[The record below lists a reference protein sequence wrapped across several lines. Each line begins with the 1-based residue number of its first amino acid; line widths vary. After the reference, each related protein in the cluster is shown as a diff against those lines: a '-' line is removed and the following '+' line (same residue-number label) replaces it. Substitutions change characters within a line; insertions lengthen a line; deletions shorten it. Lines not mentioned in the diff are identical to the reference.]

1 MIRTSEQERIASEIA
16 RTVDGP
22 DPFAAALRATRMP
35 MVIADPNLP
44 DMPIVFVNAAF
55 ERATGFSRDE
65 VIGRNCRF
73 LQGPRTDPADVARI
87 REALD
92 KGVPIELELLNH
104 RKNGEVF
111 WNRLLIA
118 PVFDADG
125 KVAYFFA
132 SQFDVT
138 LEKDRLVRLQNDRD
152 ALETEVERRDLE
164 LRRSE
169 TNLRFALAAGRL
181 GSWTLD
187 LVEGHLETSDHCRM
201 NFGRDPDVA
210 FRYDELL
217 SMVHPGDR
225 ERMQAQVRRSIEQ
238 NVDYDID
245 YRVLTPSGDLRWVHV
260 RGQTFYRAD
269 GTPLSMAG
277 VSLDITERKHDEEH
291 RSLLAGE
298 LTHRVKNT
306 LTLVQSI
313 VRQTLRTAPS
323 LEEAGEALEARL
335 VSLAAANDVLT
346 EEAWDGASIAD
357 IAERALAPFQS
368 KGGARIELEGGEI
381 RLPPRGALALVM
393 ALHELATNAVKY
405 GALSNDTGRVH
416 VAWSLLDG
424 AAPHHFRIVWDET
437 GGPAVTVPTRKGFGS
452 RLIERALSQ
461 EIDGTAEIS
470 YRPDGILFVAEG
482 LLPGRLQDE
491 GDGPA
496 GAGTA

>member
-1 MIRTSEQERIASEIA
+1 MTRTPEQERIAAEIV
-16 RTVDGP
+16 RTVNGP

-44 DMPIVFVNAAF
+44 DIPIVFVNAAF
-55 ERATGFSRDE
+55 ERATGFSREE
-65 VIGRNCRF
+65 VLGRNCRF
-73 LQGPRTDPADVARI
+73 LQGPNTDPADVARI
-87 REALD
+87 REAIAQA
-92 KGVPIELELLNH
+92 VPIEIDLLNH

-118 PVFDADG
+118 PVFDSDG

-138 LEKDRLVRLQNDRD
+138 LEKDWLVRLQNDRD
-152 ALETEVERRDLE
+152 ALETEVERRTLE

-169 TNLRFALAAGRL
+169 MNLRFALTAGRL

-187 LVEGHLETSDHCRM
+187 LVANDLETSDHCRM
-201 NFGRDPDVA
+201 NFGRDPDVS
-210 FRYDELL
+210 FGYDDLL
-217 SMVHPGDR
+217 AMVHPGDR

-238 NVDYDID
+238 NVDYDIE
-245 YRVLTPSGDLRWVHV
+245 YRVITPSGELRWVHV

-277 VSLDITERKHDEEH
+277 VSLDITERKHAEEH
-291 RSLLAGE
+291 RNLLAGE

-306 LTLVQSI
+306 LTLIQSI

-323 LEEAGEALEARL
+323 LEEAGEALEARV

-346 EEAWDGASIAD
+346 EESWDGASIAD

-368 KGGARIELEGGEI
+368 KGRERVDLEGGEI
-381 RLPPRGALALVM
+381 RLPPRGALALAM

-405 GALSNDTGRVH
+405 GALSNDTGRVRLS
-416 VAWSLLDG
+416 WYLLDG
-424 AAPHHFRIVWDET
+424 VPHHFRILWEET
-437 GGPAVTVPTRKGFGS
+437 GGPTVAVPTRTGFGS
-452 RLIERALSQ
+452 RLIERALAQ
-461 EIDGTAEIS
+461 EIDGTAKIS
-470 YRPDGILFVAEG
+470 YRRDGILFVAEG
-482 LLPGRLQDE
+482 ILPGRLQDE
-491 GDGPA
+491 GDGPSDA
-496 GAGTA
+496 GAA